1 MLEERFHILK
11 LEHAYYFQVLMMLPS
26 HTDYSNGILLILLHK
41 QARLHTDHFL
51 LLLQK

>member
-11 LEHAYYFQVLMMLPS
+11 LEHAYYFPVLMMLPS

-41 QARLHTDHFL
+41 QARLHTDHFRL
-51 LLLQK
+51 VLQK